1 MPMFVSR
8 YNSSA
13 SIMEN
18 PYDLIIV
25 GAGVLGAF
33 HAYFALQRGLKVLLL
48 EKDARPMEAT
58 VRNFGQ
64 IIPSGMAEGE
74 WFDYA
79 RVSQD
84 TYKTIQAECDISIR
98 PGGSLYLASTPL
110 EMQVLEEKHA
120 RYREIGY
127 PSQLLTPAQCRQ
139 RLPAVRD
146 SYCVGGL
153 LFEQEVTAEPD
164 QMIHRLL
171 AYLVARWQLDYRP
184 GTPVQDVTAGSA
196 AAEVVDARGQR
207 YQAAQ
212 VLVCN
217 GRDFRFLFPEVFAQ
231 SDLQICKLQMLA
243 TYPLPQVRLPGS
255 LLTGLSIRRYH
266 AFQACPSFA
275 ALQAEEVNP
284 ALRKWGIHLLF
295 KQAVDGSIIIGDTHE
310 YAPVAEADHLDYN
323 NADPL
328 NQLMLGEA
336 RRILDLPDWRIQRV
350 WNGYYS
356 QSQSAEIYQHSPD
369 PRVHI
374 VTGIGGKGMTSACGF
389 ARQHVARLALN
400 RSQPV
405 TATR

>member
-1 MPMFVSR
+1 M
-8 YNSSA
+8 SA
-13 SIMEN
+13 STMEKS
-18 PYDLIIV
+18 YDLIVV

-48 EKDARPMEAT
+48 EKDNRPMAAT

-84 TYKTIQAECDISIR
+84 TYKAIQAEYDISIR
-98 PGGSLYLASTPL
+98 PSGALYLASTPL

-127 PSQLLTPAQCRQ
+127 PSQLLTPAQCQQ
-139 RLPAVRD
+139 RLPAVQA

-207 YQAAQ
+207 YQATQ

-217 GRDFRFLFPEVFAQ
+217 GRDFQWLFPELFAQ
-231 SDLQICKLQMLA
+231 SDLQLCKLQMLA
-243 TYPLPQVRLPGS
+243 TYPLPQVKLPGS
-255 LLTGLSIRRYH
+255 VLTGLSIRRYH
-266 AFQACPSFA
+266 AFHSCPSFA
-275 ALQAEEVNP
+275 ALQTEEID
-284 ALRKWGIHLLF
+284 ADLHQWGIHILF

-310 YAPVAEADHLDYN
+310 YAPVADGSRLDFN
-323 NADPL
+323 NTDSL
-328 NQLMLGEA
+328 NQLMLSEA
-336 RRILDLPDWRIQRV
+336 QRIITLPDWRIQRV
-350 WNGYYS
+350 WNGYYA
-356 QSQSAEIYQHSPD
+356 QSKSAEIFQASPD
-369 PRVHI
+369 PRIHI
-374 VTGIGGKGMTSACGF
+374 ATGIGGKGMTTACGF
-389 ARQHVARLALN
+389 AQHHMARLVN
-400 RSQPV
+400 
-405 TATR
+405 